1 VGVLQ
6 HRDVEWKPELP
17 DWKMEGIFGFHLT
30 TYTKIFMNFDRQF
43 WSDHEFTLYAHPTS
57 RGLFSVW
64 QNLNAPGYFP
74 KGTKDN
80 VFMVTVTQDY
90 AHMVEAM
97 TDEQVKGQLMAT
109 LRKMYPDETIPEPT
123 DFKFPRWHSDPLFRG
138 SYSNW
143 PIGEVDQHHE
153 NMKAPLHNR
162 VFFAGEA
169 MSKDYYG
176 YLQGGWVA
184 GEEAAISVIQCI
196 KKKKCPVATYYPEI
210 VNAKMKGNTVLKKRA
225 YIE

>member
-1 VGVLQ
+1 
-6 HRDVEWKPELP
+6 
-17 DWKMEGIFGFHLT
+17 MEGIFGFHLT

-97 TDEQVKGQLMAT
+97 TDEQVKDQLMAT

-184 GEEAAISVIQCI
+184 GEEAAISVTQCI